1 MSLANLAKVLKC
13 AGNDDI
19 VTLKANDDGDT
30 VTFMFES
37 PSEHAEAEQWAA
49 PAQYGVMH
57 FKDVLRIGQRDAEC
71 ACTLTRASLEGIGA
85 PAPGSEMASTAH
97 LRTPPITPY

>member
-13 AGNDDI
+13 SGSDDI

-37 PSEHAEAEQWAA
+37 PSELSKSGAA
-49 PAQYGVMH
+49 P
-57 FKDVLRIGQRDAEC
+57 
-71 ACTLTRASLEGIGA
+71 RAVY
-85 PAPGSEMASTAH
+85 
-97 LRTPPITPY
+97 R

>member
-13 AGNDDI
+13 SGSDDI

-37 PSEHAEAEQWAA
+37 PSECRRRRRAA
-49 PAQYGVMH
+49 ARCSA
-57 FKDVLRIGQRDAEC
+57 LA
-71 ACTLTRASLEGIGA
+71 LLA
-85 PAPGSEMASTAH
+85 PPTV
-97 LRTPPITPY
+97 

>member
-37 PSEHAEAEQWAA
+37 PSAPPPFGGLGGGGLRRGPQARRRALGAA
-49 PAQYGVMH
+49 V
-57 FKDVLRIGQRDAEC
+57 RR
-71 ACTLTRASLEGIGA
+71 
-85 PAPGSEMASTAH
+85 
-97 LRTPPITPY
+97 